1 MAVVGAVLIFSHY
14 KLIVSVEDDYIREL
28 SFHHEERIVWSI
40 GEAVYQITALLHSAM
55 NGVIKHKEW

>member
-1 MAVVGAVLIFSHY
+1 M
-14 KLIVSVEDDYIREL
+14 IVSVEDDYIREL

-55 NGVIKHKEW
+55 NGVIKHNEW